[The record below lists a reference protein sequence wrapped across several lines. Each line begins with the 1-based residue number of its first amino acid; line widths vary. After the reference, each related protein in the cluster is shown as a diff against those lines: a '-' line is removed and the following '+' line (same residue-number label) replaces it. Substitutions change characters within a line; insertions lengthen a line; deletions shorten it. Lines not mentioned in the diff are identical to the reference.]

1 MHVYT
6 CIYTERQRDG
16 QSHACSIWAGMAGM
30 FMDENMGLSLLES
43 IDDDFLSQAV
53 FASQA
58 RFRTEGFMEA
68 ETPHV
73 LFSTA
78 L

>member
-1 MHVYT
+1 
-6 CIYTERQRDG
+6 
-16 QSHACSIWAGMAGM
+16 M